1 MKKYVNGEYVDMSDE
16 EMDHIIADYE
26 AYVSASAKQ
35 PQPVEAQAV
44 TFARAMARTMTTIS
58 DADALTMPDILPSW
72 QSYLDAGQQI
82 PAGVCVMHNGQ
93 CYRQVQSA
101 AVTPQAHQPPGSD
114 GMLAVYR
121 PIEREHAGTL
131 ADPIPYTHG
140 MDCYEGKYYSYNGH
154 IYRVADG
161 GTMAPCVW
169 EPGTAGLWQWKLVE

>member
-1 MKKYVNGEYVDMSDE
+1 MPFRPYVYRLIVRDMTQE
-16 EMDHIIADYE
+16 EIAAWNQAAQE
-26 AYVSASAKQ
+26 Q
-35 PQPVEAQAV
+35 PEQPPTVETQAV
-44 TFARAMARTMTTIS
+44 TFARVMARTMTTIS
-58 DADALTMPDILPSW
+58 DADALTMPDILPTW
-72 QSYLDAGQQI
+72 QSYLDAGEQI

-131 ADPIPYTHG
+131 ADPIPWVSG
-140 MDCYEGKYYSYNGH
+140 MDCYAGKYYSYNGH

-161 GTMAPCVW
+161 GTMKPCVW
-169 EPGTAGLWQWKLVE
+169 YPGMPDVWQWELVE

>member
-1 MKKYVNGEYVDMSDE
+1 MKICENGVTRDMTPE
-16 EMDHIIADYE
+16 EE
-26 AYVSASAKQ
+26 AAWDQAAQEQ
-35 PQPVEAQAV
+35 PEITQPVEAQAV
-44 TFARAMARTMTTIS
+44 TFARSMARTMTTIS
-58 DADALTMPDILPSW
+58 DADALTMPDILPTW
-72 QSYLDAGQQI
+72 QSYLAAGQQI
-82 PAGVCVMHNGQ
+82 PQGVCVMHNGQ

-131 ADPIPYTHG
+131 ADPIPWRSG

-161 GTMAPCVW
+161 GTMKPCVW
-169 EPGTAGLWQWKLVE
+169 YPGMPDVWQWELVG